1 MRQINLLPSEIAE
14 KRRAREITLLIAA
27 GGAALI
33 ALLVI
38 VFLIQTAR
46 VAGERSKLEDIRR
59 DNAALQG
66 QVNRLQA
73 FATQQKTL
81 QTKQQLLTTLTRN
94 EIRWSV
100 LLNDVSLVIPS
111 DVWLTN
117 FTGSV
122 NTSQGQRGPVQAT
135 QTIGTIALSGS
146 TFTHLDVAKW
156 LSRLSLVREFALP
169 YLTMSAKGTIGDQ
182 QVVSFNSSVELSQ
195 DALRRNQS
203 GGERRL

>member
-46 VAGERSKLEDIRR
+46 VAGERGKLEDIRR

-66 QVNRLQA
+66 RVNRLQA

-122 NTSQGQRGPVQAT
+122 NTSTGQRGAVQAT

-169 YLTMSAKGTIGDQ
+169 YLTMSAKGVIGDQ

-203 GGERRL
+203 GGQRRL